1 MKTSTGFIAL
11 IHLLYI
17 IIIMWFAPLLISK
30 FKLRCKYYKIYVI
43 IIILQVLHWFMS
55 ESKNE
60 CILSYWEKKNENK
73 NYIKGSEPEKTYA
86 WNLLQN
92 VTGLSI
98 KTIQNQHEHLSR
110 TVFVILIIMIVTQ
123 CKLNQAQ
130 MFQAYLY
137 IYLTMN
143 FINFDSAKMT
153 SNNADNI

>member
-1 MKTSTGFIAL
+1 
-11 IHLLYI
+11 
-17 IIIMWFAPLLISK
+17 
-30 FKLRCKYYKIYVI
+30 
-43 IIILQVLHWFMS
+43 
-55 ESKNE
+55 
-60 CILSYWEKKNENK
+60 
-73 NYIKGSEPEKTYA
+73 
-86 WNLLQN
+86 